1 MTVLLHL
8 TEAAGGFFL
17 PTLCNNCT
25 LTSSYYYRFT
35 NKSNLMLW
43 LISTGNDQLKHYAYH
58 LRLGNA
64 ICSTC
69 LLYGCQQRVTYITP
83 TFLPFHWKR
92 RLLTW
97 HKWPWL
103 TKAWEWS
110 GGEHTTLALPPSF
123 TFFSSLTPPII
134 ERRVSSLHSDYFWSM
149 MRNE

>member
-8 TEAAGGFFL
+8 TEAARGFFL

-103 TKAWEWS
+103 TKGLGVVWRRAHYFS
-110 GGEHTTLALPPSF
+110 TAPIIHILLIPDPSYNRAPGKLPP
-123 TFFSSLTPPII
+123 LGLLL
-134 ERRVSSLHSDYFWSM
+134 EHDA
-149 MRNE
+149 E